1 MYNIRLKKKSY
12 TKTSNN
18 SYDILL
24 KKDKNSLPIGS
35 YSQNKMIIILDIETY
50 VFALTKGCSSSEK
63 FKKIFIRATSN
74 ISNKK
79 NLKINFKNDFK

>member
-63 FKKIFIRATSN
+63 FKK
-74 ISNKK
+74 
-79 NLKINFKNDFK
+79 NFY

>member
-1 MYNIRLKKKSY
+1 MYNIRLKKKSN
-12 TKTSNN
+12 TKISNN
-18 SYDILL
+18 SYNILL
-24 KKDKNSLPIGS
+24 KKNKNSLPIGS
-35 YSQNKMIIILDIETY
+35 YSQNKMIIILDIEAY

-79 NLKINFKNDFK
+79 NLKINFKNDPK